1 MKRNRKSKIVATLGP
16 SSSSPEMIRALF
28 EAGVD
33 VFRLNFSHGT
43 HDDHRQR
50 FEAIRALEAVYNR
63 PTTVLLDLQGP
74 KLRIGQFE
82 AESTTL
88 VAGQSFRLDQD
99 PAPGTNQR
107 VELPHPEIYQA
118 NMRPGAVLL
127 LDDGRVRLEVVASAP
142 SHIDTRVVVGGIL
155 STRKGVNVPDAIL
168 PLSALTPKD
177 IDDLEFGLSLGV
189 DWVALS
195 FVQRAS
201 DIDDLR
207 ARVGDRAWLIAKIE
221 KPKALESIAEIVRA
235 ADAVMVAR
243 GDLGVEL
250 PPQKVPVAQRAI
262 IRECRQLGRPVIV
275 ATQMLE
281 SMISA
286 PIPTRA
292 EASDVATAIYEGA
305 DAVML
310 SGETAMGEHPLEAVS
325 IMAHIIAEVEADA
338 THLSAQ
344 DAVRPMMDANPS
356 IADALALSL
365 REVARAL
372 NIPCAVTYTD
382 SGATCLSAARER
394 LRSNILALTPK
405 LTTARRLGLVW
416 GTHCVQTQGV
426 DNVDDMTDTACAIAR
441 AEGLAASGDT
451 LSITAGLP
459 FGEAGSTNLLR
470 MVKLD

>member
-1 MKRNRKSKIVATLGP
+1 MKRNRKAKIVATLGP
-16 SSSSPEMIRALF
+16 SSSSPEMIKALF

-33 VFRLNFSHGT
+33 VFRLNFSHGS
-43 HDDHRQR
+43 HEDHRQR
-50 FEAIRALEAVYNR
+50 FDVIRSLEAAYNR

-74 KLRIGQFE
+74 KLRIGQFQ
-82 AESTTL
+82 AGSVML
-88 VAGQSFRLDQD
+88 AAGQSFRLDQD
-99 PAPGTNQR
+99 PTPGTNHR
-107 VELPHPEIYQA
+107 VQLPHPEIYQA
-118 NMRPGAVLL
+118 NMSPGASLL
-127 LDDGRVRLEVVASAP
+127 LDDGRVRLEVIASTP
-142 SHIDTRVVVGGIL
+142 SHIDTRVVTGGML
-155 STRKGVNVPDAIL
+155 SARKGVNVPDTIL
-168 PLSALTPKD
+168 PLSPLTAKD
-177 IDDLEFGLSLGV
+177 IADLEFGLSLGV
-189 DWVALS
+189 DWIALS

-201 DIDDLR
+201 DIEDLR
-207 ARVGDRAWLIAKIE
+207 ARVGGRAWLIAKIE
-221 KPKALESIAEIVRA
+221 KPKALESIGEIVQA

-262 IRECRQLGRPVIV
+262 IRECRQRGRPVIV

-281 SMISA
+281 SMISS

-310 SGETAMGEHPLEAVS
+310 SGETAMGAHPLEAVS
-325 IMAHIIAEVEADA
+325 IMAHIIAEVESDT

-344 DAVRPMMDANPS
+344 DVVQPMTSATPS

-394 LRSNILALTPK
+394 LRSSILALTPK
-405 LTTARRLGLVW
+405 RTTARRLGLVW
-416 GTHCVQTQGV
+416 GTHCVLTQGV
-426 DNVDDMTDTACAIAR
+426 ENVDEMTNTACAIAR
-441 AEGLAASGDT
+441 AEGLATAGDT
-451 LSITAGLP
+451 ISITAGLP
-459 FGEAGSTNLLR
+459 FGEAGTTNLLR
-470 MVKLD
+470 MVKLA